1 MKANM
6 KYQKILYWQLNMLVL
21 QACLLPNI
29 AAAQISAGGFGSRV
43 NGSVYGSCTAGSCAI
58 SGGSRSGSNLLH
70 RFSSFDTRNRIN
82 SVKLDTQ
89 GLKNV
94 IVGVTNGSG
103 SYLNKHFSLSAP
115 ANFFLLSPGG
125 IWIGPGARF
134 TNAQNL
140 LVTTAYG
147 MQLGNKYFD
156 VLTARKGDIDSL
168 NQPPNLSFSKLN
180 TNDGNPN
187 NLGLTGSG
195 SIILEGGH
203 ISVDQNL
210 LLNATSGHLITVP
223 GSTTKLHA
231 GSSIWLAG
239 HQVDLKDASITAGV
253 PGNWGLIDVR
263 SSLNQAG
270 TQQGSIHLDRSLLK
284 AQQIWLAGH
293 QVELKDAS
301 ITAGEPGNWG
311 LIDMRSSLNQAGT
324 QQGSIHLDRSLLKA
338 QQIWLAGHQVELKDA
353 SITAGEPGN
362 WGLIDLQSSLNQ
374 DGSQQGYIHLDSS
387 LLKGREILMTAGLL
401 FLNKSNLE
409 APKGEIQLAATSRSG
424 PKNSL
429 SIDNSVLNVSA
440 YSFEDLS
447 APIPRIDSE
456 QIFSI
461 ENKQGRL
468 KLPTIALFSK
478 QDIYISNDS
487 LLNASLDVSAFL
499 GKQSPGMGLDMN
511 KVADRSGLVFLRA
524 DGQISLNS
532 STVLT
537 DSSNNLAGKIYM
549 EANGTDH
556 LGGIVLGNSKLL
568 SRYGAADGEITLVSK
583 GGIAIKNS
591 TLDVSSNHFPIVN
604 GNTSVLSEDGLE
616 YLTFT
621 FKGGEINMQNKS
633 TALIQIDEG
642 SKLLARQSTDGGGL
656 ESPLFGFSQQ
666 PDVGTYG
673 SLFAFNKGV
682 DYDTG
687 GNISIQSNGGIKIS
701 NSYIDVSSGDAP
713 YENTA
718 GTISFLDKS
727 KPGIELRHS
736 FLGAIAGEP
745 LDIGN
750 KESKAGNIF
759 LTSKEGVLV
768 VDNSSVFASNLR
780 TSEVLPWSS
789 YYGNPWI
796 RIESAGTKKV
806 ELLDS
811 NFQASKYGDPPLYP
825 PFTIIADVV
834 ETTIQTL
841 SDPEYQQTGPDSF
854 ADFDFIN
861 LFNLAFMQ
869 KTATIESIYGISS
882 LGKVTDGGSS
892 VARPQL
898 TFTNPSIQ
906 ISTLSS
912 LPVLKTSLLSARDPE
927 STPISVDLNNTSPQ
941 FLESQ
946 NRSLIETTKALGLP
960 SGSGRLKSIAELQQK
975 LSLARQ
981 ITTSTKLLAP
991 PLPAQTSAIVSSV
1004 NPYTPAIL
1012 HLRRDNQPSGTTRI
1026 SAILLTAQGEPISSS
1041 QDVPRVDLD
1050 RWIRNFQRQLS
1061 RRSPQPGAT
1070 TDPGQKL
1077 SQALIAPLLPS
1088 LRQQGITA
1096 LLLEVDRGLQA
1107 IPYGALPVQLQG
1119 RDALLSDGFAIT
1131 ITPSLGLIDLDPH
1144 QKAPRPQHGKQA
1156 SNDLLLLAGASQFSN
1171 GLSPL
1176 PMVRQE
1182 LQALSQEHP
1191 SQLLLNETFTP
1202 AALIDQTLATP
1213 VRQLHIATHA
1223 TFLPGES
1230 SSGLLYTPTSSLSL
1244 ADLGRRLRSRN
1255 SSSPLDL
1262 LTLSGCV
1269 TALGDEQSELG
1280 FVGMALQA
1288 GARSGLGTLWEVDD
1302 TATAAFFIQLYRYL
1316 KLGLPKDQAL
1326 QATQQAFLRGEVQLE
1341 GDRLVGPDQLKGPGK
1356 TTLVS
1361 GLSREEQTLFSQGL
1375 THPYYWAGMVLSGSP
1390 W

>member
-1 MKANM
+1 L
-6 KYQKILYWQLNMLVL
+6 IDV
-21 QACLLPNI
+21 
-29 AAAQISAGGFGSRV
+29 
-43 NGSVYGSCTAGSCAI
+43 
-58 SGGSRSGSNLLH
+58 RS
-70 RFSSFDTRNRIN
+70 
-82 SVKLDTQ
+82 
-89 GLKNV
+89 
-94 IVGVTNGSG
+94 
-103 SYLNKHFSLSAP
+103 
-115 ANFFLLSPGG
+115 
-125 IWIGPGARF
+125 
-134 TNAQNL
+134 
-140 LVTTAYG
+140 
-147 MQLGNKYFD
+147 
-156 VLTARKGDIDSL
+156 SL
-168 NQPPNLSFSKLN
+168 NQ
-180 TNDGNPN
+180 
-187 NLGLTGSG
+187 
-195 SIILEGGH
+195 
-203 ISVDQNL
+203 
-210 LLNATSGHLITVP
+210 
-223 GSTTKLHA
+223 A
-231 GSSIWLAG
+231 GSQQGYVHLDSSLLKGQQLSLAGHQVHIKDTSIAAGEPGNWGLIDVRSSLNQAESQQGYVHLDSSLLKGQQIWLAG
-239 HQVDLKDASITAGV
+239 HQVQLKDTSIAAGE

-270 TQQGSIHLDRSLLK
+270 SQQGSIHLDRSLLK
-284 AQQIWLAGH
+284 GQQIWLAG
-293 QVELKDAS
+293 Q
-301 ITAGEPGNWG
+301 
-311 LIDMRSSLNQAGT
+311 
-324 QQGSIHLDRSLLKA
+324 
-338 QQIWLAGHQVELKDA
+338 QVELKDA

-362 WGLIDLQSSLNQ
+362 WGLIDLRSSLNQ
-374 DGSQQGYIHLDSS
+374 DGTQQGSIHLDRS
-387 LLKGREILMTAGLL
+387 LLKGQQILMGAGVIS
-401 FLNKSNLE
+401 LNKSRIE
-409 APKGEIQLAATSRSG
+409 APKGGIELVATNRSG
-424 PKNSL
+424 PENSL
-429 SIDNSVLNVSA
+429 SIDNSILNVAA
-440 YSFEDLS
+440 YGFEDLN
-447 APIPRIDSE
+447 APAPRIDSE

-461 ENKQGRL
+461 KNKQGRL

-478 QDIYISNDS
+478 QDIHISNGS
-487 LLNASLDVSAFL
+487 LFNASLDVSAFL
-499 GKQSPGMGLDMN
+499 EKQSPGKGLDMN
-511 KVADRSGLVFLRA
+511 KVADRSGLVFLKA
-524 DGQISLNS
+524 DGKISLTS
-532 STVLT
+532 STVST
-537 DSSNNLAGKIYM
+537 DSSNNLAGKIYL
-549 EANGTDH
+549 EANGPDH
-556 LGGIVLGNSKLL
+556 LGGIFIGNSRLL
-568 SRYGAADGEITLVSK
+568 SRYGAADGEITLISK
-583 GGIAIKNS
+583 GGLALKNS

-604 GNTSVLSEDGLE
+604 GKTSALTEDGLK
-616 YLTFT
+616 YFA
-621 FKGGEINMQNKS
+621 FKGGTINIQNKS
-633 TALIQIDEG
+633 TALIQINEG

-673 SLFAFNKGV
+673 SLYAFTKSV
-682 DYDTG
+682 DFDTG
-687 GNISIQSNGGIKIS
+687 GRIRIQSDGGITIS
-701 NSYIDVSSGDAP
+701 SSYVDASSGDAP

-727 KPGIELRHS
+727 KTGIELRHS
-736 FLGAIAGEP
+736 FLNAIAGEP

-750 KESKAGNIF
+750 KESRAGNIF
-759 LTSKEGVLV
+759 LTSKEGGLV
-768 VDNSSVFASNLR
+768 VDNSSVFASNRR
-780 TSEVLPWSS
+780 TSEVLRSS
-789 YYGNPWI
+789 LENGIPWI
-796 RIESAGTKKV
+796 RIESAGSKKV
-806 ELLDS
+806 ELIDS
-811 NFQASKYGDPPLYP
+811 IFQASTYVDPPYP
-825 PFTIIADVV
+825 PFTIIADFV
-834 ETTIQTL
+834 ETTDQTF
-841 SDPEYQQTGPDSF
+841 SDPEYQIAGSDDYK
-854 ADFDFIN
+854 AVDLNN

-869 KTATIESIYGISS
+869 KTAAIESIVGISR
-882 LGKVTDGGSS
+882 LGEVTDGGSS

-898 TFTNPSIQ
+898 TFANPSIQ
-906 ISTLSS
+906 TSPLSFLPVLQPSPITSLSVLQPSPLSS
-912 LPVLKTSLLSARDPE
+912 LPVLQPSLLSSRDPE

-946 NRSLIETTKALGLP
+946 NRSLIETTQALGLP

-981 ITTSTKLLAP
+981 IITSTKLLAP
-991 PLPAQTSAIVSSV
+991 PLPAQSSAIVSSV

-1012 HLRRDNQPSGTTRI
+1012 HLRRDNQPSGTTRL

-1041 QDVPRVDLD
+1041 QDVPRADLD

-1061 RRSPQPGAT
+1061 RRSPQPGAAI
-1070 TDPGQKL
+1070 DPGQKL

-1144 QKAPRPQHGKQA
+1144 QKAPRPLHGKQA

-1244 ADLGRRLRSRN
+1244 TDLGRRLRSRN

-1326 QATQQAFLRGEVQLE
+1326 QATQQAFLRGEVQLK

-1361 GLSREEQTLFSQGL
+1361 GLSREEQTLFSRGL
-1375 THPYYWAGMVLSGSP
+1375 SHPYYWAGMVLSGSP